1 MPTKFKAFLF
11 VLAAS
16 VSLDAFAQAPDPAS
30 LIAAQREAMK
40 AFAAM
45 DGVWRGPAW
54 SLQPNGEKR
63 NLTQTERIG
72 PFLDGSVKVI
82 EGRGYTEDGTVG
94 FNALGVVS
102 YDPAKKAF
110 TIRSWAMGRGGEFA
124 FTPLPDG
131 YAWEIPAGPGATI
144 KYRATIKDNT
154 LVEVGD
160 RHTAER
166 PPLRIFEM
174 NLKRVGDSDWPAA
187 NPVPQR

>member
-1 MPTKFKAFLF
+1 MPTKFKAFLLI
-11 VLAAS
+11 LASS
-16 VSLDAFAQAPDPAS
+16 VAFGARAQAPDPAS

-54 SLQPNGEKR
+54 TLQPNGEKR

-82 EGRGYTEDGTVG
+82 EGRGYKEDGTVG

-144 KYRATIKDNT
+144 KYRATIKDDT
-154 LVEVGD
+154 LTEVGD
-160 RHTAER
+160 RHAADGTA
-166 PPLRIFEM
+166 LRIFEM
-174 NLKRVGDSDWPAA
+174 RLKRVGDSDWPAA
-187 NPVPQR
+187 NPVPPR

>member
-1 MPTKFKAFLF
+1 MPIKFKGFLL

-16 VSLDAFAQAPDPAS
+16 VAFGASAQAPDPAT

-82 EGRGYTEDGTVG
+82 EGRGYKEDGTVG

-102 YDPAKKAF
+102 YDSAKKAF
-110 TIRSWAMGRGGEFA
+110 TLRSWAMGRGGEFA

-144 KYRATIKDNT
+144 KYRATIKDDT
-154 LVEVGD
+154 LTEIGE
-160 RHTAER
+160 RHTADGAV
-166 PPLRIFEM
+166 LRIFEM
-174 NLKRVGDSDWPAA
+174 RLKRVGDSEWPAA
-187 NPVPQR
+187 NPIPPR